1 MCACRSVSFATHSKH
16 IWQNIKRN
24 EQIMFENQQIN
35 EICRT
40 DFTQPSVWDWKAE
53 AIYVNW
59 PCHWLE
65 LQIVWST
72 TFHLT
77 FFSELVNSSMQFSWS
92 QWRAIFLRSPMK
104 NVANNNEINEQLDT
118 QQQQQPKQKKMNAKR
133 MKRKNSH
140 IFSVFALEHVIYCK
154 QEPWQHFFPSAHST
168 FLYHR
173 KRAVMKT
180 MYAVG
185 LWLVKCK
192 SHW

>member
-1 MCACRSVSFATHSKH
+1 MSHEFHTTISLRLESGGDLCKLALPLTWAT
-16 IWQNIKRN
+16 N
-24 EQIMFENQQIN
+24 
-35 EICRT
+35 C
-40 DFTQPSVWDWKAE
+40 
-53 AIYVNW
+53 
-59 PCHWLE
+59 
-65 LQIVWST
+65 WST
-72 TFHLT
+72 TFQLT
-77 FFSELVNSSMQFSWS
+77 FFPELVNSSMQFSWS
-92 QWRAIFLRSPMK
+92 QWRTIFLRLPMK

-118 QQQQQPKQKKMNAKR
+118 QQQQKQKKMNAKR

-154 QEPWQHFFPSAHST
+154 QEPWQHFFRSAHST
-168 FLYHR
+168 YLYHR